1 MMSKL
6 PNGWRSERLVDYLE
20 KLIDYRG
27 KTPKKSESGIIALS
41 AKSVKMGYID
51 YNQVYYL
58 SKETYKKFMVRGFP
72 KKGDI
77 LMTTE
82 APLGC
87 IAKLDRDD
95 ITPAQRLFTL
105 RGKQNVL
112 NNDYLMYYLM
122 SKQGQHELHSRA
134 SGTTVQGIKRSEFE
148 NVSIILPSNY
158 EEQKAIADVL
168 SSLDEKIELLQEEN
182 KTLEELAQT
191 MFKEWF
197 VNFNYPGATG
207 EMEDSELGEIP
218 KGWRVI
224 ELRKIVDTINGYAYK
239 GKELVEESLEA
250 LVTLK
255 SFNRNGGFQTR
266 GFKPFSGNPKQK
278 QEVQLSDLIVSH
290 TDLTQDAEVI
300 GNPAFI
306 FENGGFKKMYITMDL
321 VKVVSK
327 EEKIDNSFLYYLMK
341 RREFKEHCV
350 GYSNGTTVLH
360 LSKLA
365 IPEYKL
371 GLPQDFDLIET
382 FSSIIKPSIEKI
394 MNNINQVQTL
404 SETRDI
410 LLPKLMSGEIRVEGF
425 GE

>member
-1 MMSKL
+1 MSKL
-6 PNGWRSERLVDYLE
+6 PNGWIETTLGEVVTFQ
-20 KLIDYRG
+20 RG
-27 KTPKKSESGIIALS
+27 FDLPKKDRIHGKYPLMVSNGQEGTHKIYKVKAPGVITGRSGTLGSVFYIEENFWPLNTTLWIKDFHGNN
-41 AKSVKMGYID
+41 AKF
-51 YNQVYYL
+51 VYYYL
-58 SKETYKKFMVRGFP
+58 KTFP
-72 KKGDI
+72 FDKYNAGSGVPTLNRNHI
-77 LMTTE
+77 HPISIVVP
-82 APLGC
+82 PL
-87 IAKLDRDD
+87 
-95 ITPAQRLFTL
+95 P
-105 RGKQNVL
+105 
-112 NNDYLMYYLM
+112 
-122 SKQGQHELHSRA
+122 
-134 SGTTVQGIKRSEFE
+134 
-148 NVSIILPSNY
+148 
-158 EEQKAIADVL
+158 EQKAIADVL

-404 SETRDI
+404 SETRDL